1 MKCVAFPPFLQ
12 RLQHF
17 GALIL
22 FKSHFVIY
30 RLLFAKVELGKK
42 MTRA

>member
-1 MKCVAFPPFLQ
+1 MKCVAIPPFLQ

-30 RLLFAKVELGKK
+30 RLLFAKEVQENK